1 VRHAGLI
8 SLLLQY
14 PTAETVRAGRE
25 HVAALG
31 RARGAAATA
40 ARAFVQATEGAPL
53 GELQRRYVE
62 TFDFDARASLHLTYH
77 LYGDQ
82 RRRGEAL
89 IELKGR
95 YAESGLHLPEG
106 GELPDYLPVVLEFAE
121 LAPSGA
127 GDRLLAELR
136 EPLELVR
143 GRLRE
148 TESPYAGLLDA
159 VVARL
164 PRLSGRQQA
173 RIRDLAAEGPPTELV
188 GLEPVPAGAGP
199 VGPAGP
205 EAGP

>member
-1 VRHAGLI
+1 M
-8 SLLLQY
+8 
-14 PTAETVRAGRE
+14 
-25 HVAALG
+25 AALG
-31 RARGAAATA
+31 RARGAAAAA

-143 GRLRE
+143 EAAARDREPLRRAARRRRRPAAAPERPPAGAHPRPGGR
-148 TESPYAGLLDA
+148 
-159 VVARL
+159 
-164 PRLSGRQQA
+164 
-173 RIRDLAAEGPPTELV
+173 GPPDRAV
-188 GLEPVPAGAGP
+188 GLEPVTAGAGP
-199 VGPAGP
+199 AGP
-205 EAGP
+205 RPGP